1 MSCALSSAVR
11 LKRLSTILLLSVSTT
26 LSGCGMDE
34 VRRPMA
40 DVGSGSDTAIASRS
54 LASEENQVAVET
66 QTLPSSGMDQMSGPP
81 PDVISVPDT
90 SQAASEPI
98 EPATPTLQPSEA
110 APEIPRLGETKP
122 YSLPEMEPPSDDD
135 KSYGYLK
142 NYSYPNAIRDP
153 IARGESVL
161 GMSGGEM
168 ACRTELKRLGVVFQ
182 EKPPINDGG
191 ACRIDHP
198 LAVSGFASGNI
209 KLKPTATLNCQ
220 MTLAFARWVKG
231 DLSPSTRLRYLS
243 GINTI
248 HQASSYSCRTM
259 SSQRGRPMSEH
270 ARGNALDIAKITL
283 NNGREIEVERPGLF
297 SFRQRGL
304 LNTVRSDA
312 CDYFTTVLGP
322 GYDRFHSTHFHFDLM
337 QRRSGHRACR

>member
-11 LKRLSTILLLSVSTT
+11 SRRLTAILLLSVSTT
-26 LSGCGMDE
+26 LGGCGMDE

-40 DVGSGSDTAIASRS
+40 DVGSGSDTAVASRS

-66 QTLPSSGMDQMSGPP
+66 QTLESPATDQVANPS
-81 PDVISVPDT
+81 PDIISVPDT
-90 SQAASEPI
+90 NQTAGEPND
-98 EPATPTLQPSEA
+98 PAPTLQQPEA
-110 APEIPRLGETKP
+110 TPEIPRLGETKP

-153 IARGESVL
+153 IARGESIL
-161 GMSGGEM
+161 GMSGGEL
-168 ACRTELKRLGVVFQ
+168 ACRTELKKLGVVFQ
-182 EKPPINDGG
+182 EKPAINDGG

-220 MTLAFARWVKG
+220 MTLALARWVKG

-270 ARGNALDIAKITL
+270 AKGNALDIAKITL
-283 NNGREIEVERPGLF
+283 NNGREIEVEKPGLF

-337 QRRSGHRACR
+337 QRRGHRACR

>member
-11 LKRLSTILLLSVSTT
+11 SRRLTAILLLSVSTT
-26 LSGCGMDE
+26 LGGCGMDE

-40 DVGSGSDTAIASRS
+40 DVGSGSDTAVASRS

-66 QTLPSSGMDQMSGPP
+66 QTLESPATDQVANPS
-81 PDVISVPDT
+81 PDIISVPDT
-90 SQAASEPI
+90 NQTAGEPND
-98 EPATPTLQPSEA
+98 PAPTLQQPEA
-110 APEIPRLGETKP
+110 TPEIPRLGETKP

-161 GMSGGEM
+161 GMSGGEL
-168 ACRTELKRLGVVFQ
+168 ACRTELKKLGVVFQ
-182 EKPPINDGG
+182 EKPAINDGG

-220 MTLAFARWVKG
+220 MTLALARWVKG

-270 ARGNALDIAKITL
+270 AKGNALDIAKITL
-283 NNGREIEVERPGLF
+283 NNGREIEVEKPGLF

-337 QRRSGHRACR
+337 QRRGHRACR